1 MILLKYWSVIAS
13 PYKTLHLQGK
23 VYGHKKFN
31 NGDEI
36 ITSEIQSFNAF
47 NGTCTTKNTEYT
59 LPNFDPN
66 KISFDVKF

>member
-13 PYKTLHLQGK
+13 PDKTLHLKGQ
-23 VYGHKKFN
+23 VYGHKKFKD
-31 NGDEI
+31 GEEVV
-36 ITSEIQSFNAF
+36 TSEIQVFNAF
-47 NGTCTTKNTEYT
+47 KGTCKTKNTEYT